1 MAFPQEVTQEIVQL
15 CSPAR
20 VLLYNEKR
28 TLSTDKLKA
37 ASFCV
42 VIPSGSD
49 RETLQRKLYLAID
62 TESPLNFTLYTEG
75 EWEELNEDPA
85 SYAAWIGRKGRVV
98 YDAAQS

>member
-1 MAFPQEVTQEIVQL
+1 MAFPQEITLDIVRICAPQ
-15 CSPAR
+15 R
-20 VLLYNEKR
+20 VFLYNEKR

-49 RETLQRKLYLAID
+49 RDALLRELYLSID
-62 TESPLNFTLYTEG
+62 VEIPLTFTLYTSS
-75 EWEELNEDPA
+75 EWEELNDDPA

-98 YDAAQS
+98 YDAKA

>member
-1 MAFPQEVTQEIVQL
+1 MAFPQEITQDIVRICAPL
-15 CSPAR
+15 R
-20 VLLYNEKR
+20 VFLYIEKR

-49 RETLQRKLYLAID
+49 RDALLRKLYLSID
-62 TESPLNFTLYTEG
+62 VEIPLTFTLYTSS
-75 EWEELNEDPA
+75 EWEELNDDPA

-98 YDAAQS
+98 YDAEA

>member
-1 MAFPQEVTQEIVQL
+1 MAFPQEVTQEIVRI
-15 CSPAR
+15 CSPQR
-20 VLLYNEKR
+20 IFLYNEKR

-49 RETLQRKLYLAID
+49 RDALLHDLYLSID
-62 TESPLNFTLYTEG
+62 ADIPLNFTLYTTS

-98 YDAAQS
+98 YDAEA